1 MNIKITMNI
10 MNKITRLS
18 EETHGKS
25 PPGGMSWPDLSC
37 WKLRSLLWGIALEFT
52 TEHEKKNVGGKFFA
66 TSAEAKAESGSQG
79 STENDPKLTKTY
91 GLNGKIMGNSLVNDG
106 KCRF

>member
-1 MNIKITMNI
+1 MNIKITIKITMKI

-18 EETHGKS
+18 EETHGKL

-52 TEHEKKNVGGKFFA
+52 TEHEKK
-66 TSAEAKAESGSQG
+66 
-79 STENDPKLTKTY
+79 P
-91 GLNGKIMGNSLVNDG
+91 
-106 KCRF
+106 